1 MKRLV
6 APVNGTFRSV
16 KWLSTTVTTKIP
28 PKVGPRL
35 KEQIAKNKNNK
46 FLWPEIPT
54 IPAKVLEGIGPKS
67 EQKQQ
72 PDQTSENQNDKNEPP
87 RDPHRQKKI
96 ILGLVGFGILFST
109 FPDQVILILKLIA
122 WVTLVFGGI
131 GIILIILFG

>member
-1 MKRLV
+1 MKL
-6 APVNGTFRSV
+6 
-16 KWLSTTVTTKIP
+16 P
-28 PKVGPRL
+28 PKVGPKL
-35 KEQIAKNKNNK
+35 KEHFEKTGER

-87 RDPHRQKKI
+87 PDPHRQKKI
-96 ILGLVGFGILFST
+96 ILGLVGFGTLFST